1 MLKTQR
7 AAHLALILFL
17 DIIALTLAY
26 MLAWSMR
33 DSLGQAIAAAA
44 SLLHVP
50 IQQWVRR
57 PEDLPLFYQL
67 LFSSNPLVD
76 FRNHLWVFYL
86 AAPCWL
92 FFVHLQQGYA
102 PIIRNT
108 RQKLA
113 LCTYSGL
120 LGLGAFVVLLFL
132 AKLDGVS
139 RLLLLNFLIMG
150 TLAMWIERAAIL
162 PLIMRHSR
170 NSGHNLLVIGTAA
183 AAARLEVLL
192 KQPAYRSS
200 SLLGYVGKAEPASSK
215 IPAHLGDLSE
225 LETILD
231 KEIVDEVVV
240 MQGQDFNY
248 FDNSTSNLH
257 GQWNN
262 VLELCLQRGRSVS
275 LFGDIVPPAG
285 AKIEAQLMG
294 GVPML
299 VLHNTPQNPLP
310 LAIKTL
316 MDRIIALVALILL
329 SPVLTVLA
337 ILIKR
342 HDGGSVFY
350 AQDRVGRNGRIF
362 KFYKFRSMVLNA
374 SQTLERMKRQE
385 PEKYRAIN
393 IMEEP
398 FFKAKEGDDP
408 RITPVGRFIRKYSL
422 DELPQFWNVLRGDMS
437 LVGPRPP
444 LPSEVEQL
452 APWQRRKL
460 SVKGGLTCIW
470 QASGRNDITNTD
482 EWMRLDLEYIDN
494 WSLWLDLKL
503 LFKTLKVLVRPRGAS

>member
-7 AAHLALILFL
+7 VAHVALILFL
-17 DIIALTLAY
+17 DVLSLWLAFCA
-26 MLAWSMR
+26 AWLMR
-33 DSLGQAIAAAA
+33 DSLGQFIAATA
-44 SLLHVP
+44 SLLHIP
-50 IQQWVRR
+50 IQQWVRK
-57 PEDLPLFYQL
+57 PGDMPIFYHI
-67 LFSSNPLVD
+67 LFSNNPLVD

-92 FFVHLQQGYA
+92 FFLHLQQGYGA
-102 PIIRNT
+102 VIRNA

-113 LCTYSGL
+113 MCTYAGL
-120 LGLGAFVVLLFL
+120 LGLAAFVIFLFL
-132 AKLDGVS
+132 AKMNGVS
-139 RLLLLNFLIMG
+139 RLLLVNFLVLG
-150 TLAMWIERAAIL
+150 TLALWAARALIV
-162 PLIMRHSR
+162 PLIMSRNR
-170 NSGHNLLVIGTAA
+170 NSGHNLLVIGTAS
-183 AAARLEVLL
+183 AARRLGEMLQ
-192 KQPAYRSS
+192 QPAYGGSR
-200 SLLGYVGKAEPASSK
+200 LLGYVGEDEQQT
-215 IPAHLGDLSE
+215 AHTPPRLGKLDE
-225 LETILD
+225 LEAILD
-231 KEIVDEVVV
+231 REVVDEVVV
-240 MQGQDFNY
+240 MRSQDFNN
-248 FDNSTSNLH
+248 FDISDTGKNE
-257 GQWNN
+257 QWGHI
-262 VLELCLQRGRSVS
+262 LELCLQRGRSVS
-275 LFGDIVPPAG
+275 LFGDVVPPAG
-285 AKIEAQLMG
+285 AKVEAQLMG

-310 LAIKTL
+310 LAIKSF
-316 MDRIIALVALILL
+316 MDRIIAFVALLML
-329 SPVLTVLA
+329 SPLFA
-337 ILIKR
+337 ILAFLIKKY
-342 HDGGSVFY
+342 DGGPVFY

-374 SQTLERMKRQE
+374 SETLEKMRREE
-385 PEKYRAIN
+385 PEKYRSIN

-444 LPSEVEQL
+444 LPNEVEQL

-503 LFKTLKVLVRPRGAS
+503 LFKTLKVLVRPKGAS

>member
-7 AAHLALILFL
+7 AAHVALMLIFDILALS
-17 DIIALTLAY
+17 LAFVV
-26 MLAWSMR
+26 AWLMR
-33 DSLGQAIAAAA
+33 DSLGRVIAGTAG
-44 SLLHVP
+44 LLHIP
-50 IQQWVRR
+50 IHNWVRK
-57 PEDLPLFYQL
+57 PGDMPLFYHI
-67 LFSSNPLVD
+67 LFSGNPLVN
-76 FRNHLWVFYL
+76 FRNHLWVLYL

-92 FFVHLQQGYA
+92 FFLHLQQGYGSV
-102 PIIRNT
+102 IRNA

-113 LCTYSGL
+113 MCTYAGL
-120 LGLGAFVVLLFL
+120 WGMGAFVIFLFL
-132 AKLDGVS
+132 AKMNGVS
-139 RLLLLNFLIMG
+139 RLLLVNFLILG
-150 TLAMWIERAAIL
+150 TLSLWAARALIV
-162 PLIMRHSR
+162 PLIMRR
-170 NSGHNLLVIGTAA
+170 NRDSGHNLLVIGNAS
-183 AAARLEVLL
+183 AARRLGEMLL
-192 KQPAYRSS
+192 QPAYGGSK
-200 SLLGYVGKAEPASSK
+200 LLGYVGEDEPQAAGT
-215 IPAHLGDLSE
+215 PQRLGKLDE
-225 LETILD
+225 LEAILD
-231 KEIVDEVVV
+231 REVVDEVVI
-240 MQGQDFNY
+240 MRSQDFNN
-248 FDNSTSNLH
+248 FDISDTGRNE
-257 GQWNN
+257 QWGH

-275 LFGDIVPPAG
+275 LFGDVVPPAG
-285 AKIEAQLMG
+285 AKVEAQLMG

-310 LAIKTL
+310 LTIKSA
-316 MDRIIALVALILL
+316 MDRIIAFVALLML
-329 SPVLTVLA
+329 SPLFAVLA
-337 ILIKR
+337 FLIKK
-342 HDGGSVFY
+342 HDGGPVFY
-350 AQDRVGRNGRIF
+350 AQDRVGRNGRLF

-374 SQTLERMKRQE
+374 SETLEKMRREE

-444 LPSEVEQL
+444 LPNEVEQL

-503 LFKTLKVLVRPRGAS
+503 LIKTLKVLVRPKGAS

>member
-7 AAHLALILFL
+7 AAHVALILFF
-17 DIIALTLAY
+17 DILALWLAFG
-26 MLAWSMR
+26 LAWLMR
-33 DSLGQAIAAAA
+33 DSLGRIIAGTAG
-44 SLLHVP
+44 LFHIP
-50 IQQWVRR
+50 IHQWVRK
-57 PEDLPLFYQL
+57 PGDMPLFYRI

-76 FRNHLWVFYL
+76 FRNHVWMFYL

-92 FFVHLQQGYA
+92 FFLHLQQGYGSV
-102 PIIRNT
+102 IRNA

-113 LCTYSGL
+113 MCTYAGL
-120 LGLGAFVVLLFL
+120 WGLGAFVIFLFL
-132 AKLDGVS
+132 LKMNGVS
-139 RLLLLNFLIMG
+139 RLLLVNFLILG
-150 TLAMWIERAAIL
+150 TLALWAARALII
-162 PLIMRHSR
+162 PLIVRRSR
-170 NSGHNLLVIGTAA
+170 NNGHNLLVIGNAS
-183 AAARLEVLL
+183 AARRLGEMLQ
-192 KQPAYRSS
+192 QPAYGGSK
-200 SLLGYVGKAEPASSK
+200 LLGYVGEDEPQT
-215 IPAHLGDLSE
+215 PETPQRLGKLDE

-231 KEIVDEVVV
+231 REVVDEVVI
-240 MQGQDFNY
+240 MRSQDFNN
-248 FDNSTSNLH
+248 FDISDAGQN
-257 GQWNN
+257 GQWGHI
-262 VLELCLQRGRSVS
+262 LELCLQRGRSVS
-275 LFGDIVPPAG
+275 LFGDVVPPAG
-285 AKIEAQLMG
+285 AKVEAQLMG
-294 GVPML
+294 GIPML

-310 LAIKTL
+310 LAIKGF
-316 MDRIIALVALILL
+316 MDRTIALVALLIL
-329 SPVLTVLA
+329 SPLFAVLA
-337 ILIKR
+337 FLIKKY
-342 HDGGSVFY
+342 DGGPVFY
-350 AQDRVGRNGRIF
+350 AQQRVGRNGRIF

-374 SQTLERMKRQE
+374 SETLEKMRREE

-444 LPSEVEQL
+444 LPNEVEQL

-503 LFKTLKVLVRPRGAS
+503 LFKTLKVLVRPKGAS

>member
-7 AAHLALILFL
+7 AAHV
-17 DIIALTLAY
+17 ALTLFFDILALSIAY
-26 MLAWSMR
+26 VIAWLLR
-33 DSLGQAIAAAA
+33 DSLGQIIAAAA
-44 SLLHVP
+44 DLLHLS
-50 IQQWVRR
+50 IQQWVRK
-57 PEDLPLFYQL
+57 PGDMPLFYHI

-86 AAPCWL
+86 TSACWL
-92 FFVHLQQGYA
+92 LFLHLQQGYI
-102 PIIRNT
+102 PHVRNA

-113 LCTYSGL
+113 LCTYAGL
-120 LGLGAFVVLLFL
+120 LGMGAFVIFLFL
-132 AKLDGVS
+132 AKLGGVS
-139 RLLLLNFLIMG
+139 RLLLLNYLILGILFLW
-150 TLAMWIERAAIL
+150 AARALII
-162 PLIMRHSR
+162 PLIMRHHHG
-170 NSGHNLLVIGTAA
+170 SGHNLIVIGNAA
-183 AAARLEVLL
+183 AALRLSEVLQ
-192 KQPAYRSS
+192 QPAYSS
-200 SLLGYVGKAEPASSK
+200 SKLLGYVGEDELQNPDS
-215 IPAHLGDLSE
+215 PPRLGN
-225 LETILD
+225 LEDIEAILD
-231 KEIVDEVVV
+231 REVVDEVVI
-240 MQGQDFNY
+240 MRNQDPHS
-248 FDNSTSNLH
+248 FDAFDSRHH
-257 GQWNN
+257 GHWGNI
-262 VLELCLQRGRSVS
+262 LELCLQRGRSVS
-275 LFGDIVPPAG
+275 LFGDIVPPQG
-285 AKIEAQLMG
+285 AKVEAQLMG

-310 LAIKTL
+310 LAVKSV
-316 MDRIIALVALILL
+316 MDRVIALMALIML
-329 SPVLTVLA
+329 SLPFAVLA
-337 ILIKR
+337 FLIKK
-342 HDGGSVFY
+342 HDGGPVFY

-374 SQTLERMKRQE
+374 SETLEKMKREE

-444 LPSEVEQL
+444 LPSEVAQL

-503 LFKTLKVLVRPRGAS
+503 LFKTLKVLVRPKGAS